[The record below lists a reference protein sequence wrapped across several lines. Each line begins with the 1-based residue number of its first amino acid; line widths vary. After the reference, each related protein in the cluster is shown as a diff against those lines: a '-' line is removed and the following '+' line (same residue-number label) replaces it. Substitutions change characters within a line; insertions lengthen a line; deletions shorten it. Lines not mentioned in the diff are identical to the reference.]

1 MPSGFKFKMADRTSY
16 AFWVAGLLQKFN
28 MLIIPSVEGL
38 IILHIDR
45 LMQQQK

>member
-1 MPSGFKFKMADRTSY
+1 
-16 AFWVAGLLQKFN
+16 